1 MVMNDK
7 PNPKIRAS
15 EEVEDRAVEKIEK
28 NGQKMLNL
36 TGYF

>member
-15 EEVEDRAVEKIEK
+15 QEVEDGAVEKIEK
-28 NGQKMLNL
+28 NGQKRLNL
-36 TGYF
+36 TCYF